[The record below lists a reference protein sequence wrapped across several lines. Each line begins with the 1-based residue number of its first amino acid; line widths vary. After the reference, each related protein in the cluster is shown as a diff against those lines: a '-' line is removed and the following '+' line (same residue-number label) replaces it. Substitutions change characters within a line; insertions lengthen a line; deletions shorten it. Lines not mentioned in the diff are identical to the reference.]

1 MIESF
6 SSLSPVPVFPLS
18 CDARAGDLSCHD
30 EAIEFSWS
38 LCPAHA
44 SPPSCDARAGD
55 LSCHDEAIEFSWSLS
70 PALAS
75 PASSFSFFVPP
86 TDDLSFHDESFE
98 FFPLLSL
105 ALVPLAFV
113 PSPPPPF
120 CHSSDLLLPRHNLHP
135 NSHRR
140 LSSSLLLLPPPHHH
154 PLDCP
159 ARAISVQF
167 FHLQVLLFLS
177 FFVPLSP
184 PLPPP
189 VVFVFLTARLFV
201 TSSHE
206 TVSA

>member
-86 TDDLSFHDESFE
+86 TDDLSFHDESFG
-98 FFPLLSL
+98 FAPPHVVA
-105 ALVPLAFV
+105 AL
-113 PSPPPPF
+113 
-120 CHSSDLLLPRHNLHP
+120 
-135 NSHRR
+135 NSHH
-140 LSSSLLLLPPPHHH
+140 SFHHH
-154 PLDCP
+154 
-159 ARAISVQF
+159 R
-167 FHLQVLLFLS
+167 
-177 FFVPLSP
+177 LSP
-184 PLPPP
+184 PL
-189 VVFVFLTARLFV
+189 R
-201 TSSHE
+201 SSPLLPRADH
-206 TVSA
+206 SAQ